1 MLNNQIIFFKDIQKA
16 RSIDPRYY
24 AQRRS
29 VEEYVIYNFLEHV
42 RDTGGT
48 HALGAK
54 LLLEML
60 DEDTAR
66 WYA

>member
-1 MLNNQIIFFKDIQKA
+1 MLNNQVFFKDIQKA
-16 RSIDPRYY
+16 RSIDPKYY
-24 AQRRS
+24 AQRS
-29 VEEYVIYNFLEHV
+29 AVEDYVIYNFLEHI

-60 DEDTAR
+60 DEDVAR